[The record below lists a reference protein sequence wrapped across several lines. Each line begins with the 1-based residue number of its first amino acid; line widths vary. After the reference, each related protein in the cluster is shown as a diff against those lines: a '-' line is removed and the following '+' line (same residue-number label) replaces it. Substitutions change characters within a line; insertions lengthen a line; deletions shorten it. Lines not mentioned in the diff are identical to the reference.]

1 MERGKQYNMAILQPY
16 LQNGC
21 ALYYLEVKYTELHSI
36 RGLTVG
42 KEGLV
47 VEDTSHSSVRVGR
60 FRLGSQRWSIW
71 IYRTVEV
78 SDHTQE
84 MQRKVLRNETKH

>member
-1 MERGKQYNMAILQPY
+1 MEHGKQYNILQPY
-16 LQNGC
+16 LQNRC

>member
-1 MERGKQYNMAILQPY
+1 MAILQPY
-16 LQNGC
+16 PQSGC
-21 ALYYLEVKYTELHSI
+21 ALYYLEVKDTELHSI

-47 VEDTSHSSVRVGR
+47 VEDTAYSAVWVGR

-71 IYRTVEV
+71 IYRTVQV